1 MTRNSFKCFQSSA
14 VCPIVFNLHLC
25 DPLIIMT
32 QINIKDFVDDNTL
45 KMSVRNTKSLIES
58 RESISRRIFR
68 WFSENL
74 LKENNDKCHVFLSTK
89 QKDIT
94 NVDSS

>member
-1 MTRNSFKCFQSSA
+1 
-14 VCPIVFNLHLC
+14 
-25 DPLIIMT
+25 MT
-32 QINIKDFVDDNTL
+32 QIDIEDFVDDDTL

-68 WFSENL
+68 WFLENL
-74 LKENNDKCHVFLSTK
+74 LKGNNDKCHVFLSTK

-94 NVDSS
+94 SVDSS